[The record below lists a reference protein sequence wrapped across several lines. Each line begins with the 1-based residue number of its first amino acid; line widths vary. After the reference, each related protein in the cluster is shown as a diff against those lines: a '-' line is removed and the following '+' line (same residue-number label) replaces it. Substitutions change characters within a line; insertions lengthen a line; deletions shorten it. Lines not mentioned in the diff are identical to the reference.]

1 MQVAE
6 AHTDS
11 KQKLTHANRIV
22 PMCDGLPKI
31 IDVVAKSD
39 SLYKNINDDLVTKL
53 KDDKQLSGV
62 LSWMH
67 LYFDGCSDFVKP
79 CVFYLSVFPRNYKIR
94 KAHLLRRWIAEGYSR
109 DDITGSSAKEN
120 AERVLDE
127 LVKLDII
134 REVPGMP
141 LYQISGF
148 FRDYII
154 SQPMEDNLVFA
165 LDGDC
170 KPNSQ
175 RTVRHLTIMG
185 TWERK
190 KKKHVFESIDVSR
203 LRSLT
208 VYGEWQ
214 NFFVSEDMMK
224 RIRVLDLEGTTTGL
238 TDDELERILGIL
250 LSLKFISL
258 RGCKSITCLPETLGG
273 LRQLESLDV
282 RGTSIVTLPQAIIKL
297 RNIQYIRA
305 GVFLPFEDWAVA
317 ALQDDSDGADGGR
330 QPSTLDEDG
339 TLAAASQGNSTADA
353 VGSQQ
358 PSPTPE
364 AEGRDGDV
372 ADTTSPLPLLPQGK
386 KKKWTGCCWTSNKSG
401 TATSRHGPGGGGG
414 QPLQAH
420 QTKAPQV

>member
-1 MQVAE
+1 
-6 AHTDS
+6 
-11 KQKLTHANRIV
+11 
-22 PMCDGLPKI
+22 
-31 IDVVAKSD
+31 
-39 SLYKNINDDLVTKL
+39 
-53 KDDKQLSGV
+53 
-62 LSWMH
+62 
-67 LYFDGCSDFVKP
+67 
-79 CVFYLSVFPRNYKIR
+79 
-94 KAHLLRRWIAEGYSR
+94 
-109 DDITGSSAKEN
+109 
-120 AERVLDE
+120 
-127 LVKLDII
+127 
-134 REVPGMP
+134 
-141 LYQISGF
+141 
-148 FRDYII
+148 
-154 SQPMEDNLVFA
+154 
-165 LDGDC
+165 
-170 KPNSQ
+170 
-175 RTVRHLTIMG
+175 MG

-214 NFFVSEDMMK
+214 NFLVSEDMMK

-297 RNIQYIRA
+297 GNIQYIRA

-372 ADTTSPLPLLPQGK
+372 ADTTSPLPLLPC
-386 KKKWTGCCWTSNKSG
+386 KWTGCCWTSNKSG

-414 QPLQAH
+414 GQPLQAH
-420 QTKAPQV
+420 QTKAPQVFFS